1 MKFSLRL
8 IVALLLAV
16 FAAPSFA
23 GNEHGNG
30 CKPLGSW
37 LGYDEFGSA
46 WWMTTTDGQSASHGT
61 LNLEVP
67 GAVVFFPG
75 SAGVTEMRGVWEK
88 IGAGQVAWTVVG
100 FAFDANKITLGLA
113 RVSGKSNF
121 SADCDTEHL
130 SDVFLEAFAPGANL
144 DTDAPLWTMP
154 LPDHDG
160 FRVKL
165 VTYDLP

>member
-1 MKFSLRL
+1 
-8 IVALLLAV
+8 
-16 FAAPSFA
+16 
-23 GNEHGNG
+23 
-30 CKPLGSW
+30 
-37 LGYDEFGSA
+37 
-46 WWMTTTDGQSASHGT
+46 
-61 LNLEVP
+61 
-67 GAVVFFPG
+67 
-75 SAGVTEMRGVWEK
+75 MRGVWEK
-88 IGAGQVAWTVVG
+88 IGAGQLAWTAVG

-121 SADCDTEHL
+121 SPDCDTEHL